1 MSRRKLMGMV
11 LAVMGMMAYGYFNSK
26 PQPAAD
32 PAAIPAAP
40 AAAKTPESS
49 PLLPTAAHKRLA
61 RAESVS
67 LAWV

>member
-1 MSRRKLMGMV
+1 MGMM
-11 LAVMGMMAYGYFNSK
+11 LAVMGMMAYGFFNSQQ

-32 PAAIPAAP
+32 AAAIPAAP
-40 AAAKTPESS
+40 TAAKTLESS

-67 LAWV
+67 LRVLGVLG